1 MISRAIKR
9 GFSSYQRNNHM
20 KLTIRTPYKTL
31 LNECEDFVRIK
42 SNVQGRILS
51 LQNRSPSG
59 LYIILPGLLEIR
71 LTKEVPGF
79 SGNVIHNGG
88 FIAVHLDNSCE
99 ISLMDAFERDTLNPD
114 QLSNW
119 EMPEFE
125 NTETQR
131 FVKQIREKSTK
142 VFANKMI

>member
-9 GFSSYQRNNHM
+9 GFANVQRNNRM

-31 LNECEDFVRIK
+31 LHECEDFVRVMTKVQGSIL
-42 SNVQGRILS
+42 NVQN
-51 LQNRSPSG
+51 QTPPG
-59 LYIILPGLLEIR
+59 LFIILPGLLEIR

-88 FIAVHLDNSCE
+88 FLVVQMDNSCE

-119 EMPEFE
+119 EFTEFE
-125 NTETQR
+125 DQVTQK
-131 FVKQIREKSTK
+131 FVRQIRDKSK
-142 VFANKMI
+142 KEFANKMV